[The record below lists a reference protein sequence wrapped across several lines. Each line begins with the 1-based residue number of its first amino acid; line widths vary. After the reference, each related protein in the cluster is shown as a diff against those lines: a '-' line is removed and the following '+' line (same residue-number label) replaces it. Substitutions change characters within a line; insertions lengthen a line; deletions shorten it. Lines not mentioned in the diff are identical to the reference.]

1 MSTASMTFESAVKE
15 LEGIVARL
23 EKGDCPLAEALDLF
37 QRGAQ
42 LVQLC
47 SQMLDEAQKRVEIV
61 TQALNGRPSTA
72 PFAPEG

>member
-1 MSTASMTFESAVKE
+1 MNTPTFESAMKE

-47 SQMLDEAQKRVEIV
+47 SSMLDEAQRRIEIV
-61 TQALNGRPSTA
+61 TSGENGRAATA
-72 PFAPEG
+72 PFTTEVA

>member
-1 MSTASMTFESAVKE
+1 MSAAPSFESAIKE

-37 QRGAQ
+37 QRGAE
-42 LVQLC
+42 LVRVC

-72 PFAPEG
+72 PFSPEG